1 MSTSTILIF
10 AMLFAMLLS
19 IISLVIVVVS
29 LLKTNKRLK
38 NLVKSVKLF
47 ALNSFVDRNMK
58 KNDQYENF
66 DSLFQDDMERK
77 SRVKS
82 GTEPRA

>member
-1 MSTSTILIF
+1 MDTSTLLIF

-29 LLKTNKRLK
+29 LLRTNKKLK

-47 ALNSFVDRNMK
+47 AITSLVDRNME

-66 DSLFQDDMERK
+66 DSLFQDEINRK
-77 SRVKS
+77 SRIKS
-82 GTEPRA
+82 RTEPRA

>member
-1 MSTSTILIF
+1 MSTSTILI
-10 AMLFAMLLS
+10 FAMLLS

-47 ALNSFVDRNMK
+47 AITSLVDRNMK

-66 DSLFQDDMERK
+66 DSLFQDEINRK
-77 SRVKS
+77 SRIKS
-82 GTEPRA
+82 RTEPGA